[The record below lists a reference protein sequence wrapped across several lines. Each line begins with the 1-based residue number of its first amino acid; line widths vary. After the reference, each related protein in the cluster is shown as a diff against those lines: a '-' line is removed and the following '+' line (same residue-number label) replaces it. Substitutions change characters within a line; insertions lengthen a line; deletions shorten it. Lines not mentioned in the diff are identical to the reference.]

1 MKMKK
6 TVNEIIFILDRSGSM
21 GGLESDT
28 IGGFNTFIA
37 NQLKEEGKIQL
48 TTVLFDNH
56 YEVLWDCVPAES
68 VKLSEKEYFV
78 RGSTALLDAVG
89 RTIQRVD
96 QRLTRTP
103 RADHPSKIIFV
114 ITTDGY
120 ENSSREFSYEKI
132 REMIEH
138 QKNMHGWEFI
148 FLGANIDVENE
159 AANLGISKEDA
170 IPFVASSEGMAK
182 MYANLDS
189 FMSEKR
195 KKN

>member
-37 NQLKEEGKIQL
+37 NQLKEEGEILL

-89 RTIQRVD
+89 RTIQSVD

-103 RADHPSKIIFV
+103 RADHPEKIIFV

-148 FLGANIDVENE
+148 FLGANIDVEKE

-170 IPFVASSEGMAK
+170 LAFEASSDGIDK
-182 MYANLDS
+182 MYVSLNT

-195 KKN
+195 KK